1 MTLAADAVGR
11 KVTTVEGLAKEGEL
25 TEVQR
30 ALCEHDGSMCGF
42 CTPGFVMSITA
53 CLERKPGATLDE
65 IKHACAGNLCR
76 CGTYPH
82 VFEAALAAGRALRA
96 KGGK

>member
-1 MTLAADAVGR
+1 VRLLHSRLRD
-11 KVTTVEGLAKEGEL
+11 
-25 TEVQR
+25 
-30 ALCEHDGSMCGF
+30 
-42 CTPGFVMSITA
+42 
-53 CLERKPGATLDE
+53 
-65 IKHACAGNLCR
+65 LCR